1 MKYLLDTNII
11 LILFQGR
18 ENEVSKETVAILSDQ
33 KNKFFASVISLNEIT
48 QLYRKKKIKGLD
60 YERYDTAQKLLKFLL
75 KEMNFVCF
83 LDFSEKHALKVA
95 TLNFVPKH
103 KDPNDLAIIAH
114 AMSEKMTVISTDDL
128 FPAYQKQGA
137 KVIHNQR

>member
-1 MKYLLDTNII
+1 MRYLLDTNII

-18 ENEVSKETVAILSDQ
+18 EKEIRKEIAEILENE
-33 KNKFFASVISLNEIT
+33 KNKFFASIISLNEII
-48 QLYRKKKIKGLD
+48 QLYRKKKIKGID
-60 YERYDTAQKLLKFLL
+60 YDRYDTPLKFLKSIITQL
-75 KEMNFVCF
+75 PLITYLPFE
-83 LDFSEKHALKVA
+83 EKHSLKVA

-114 AMSEKMTVISTDDL
+114 AMSKKMTIISTDDL

-137 KVIHNQR
+137 KVIHNKR